1 MRRGVS
7 WSMASRSRRA
17 MGAVVLAGLMTVLAA
32 CGGSQKSSSQGG
44 STPASASG
52 SGGQQTITL
61 TLSGWSSSPAEL
73 KIVQEQIAAFEKLHP
88 DIKVQWQP
96 VPGDYMQKIQTE
108 IASHTEPDVFYLDSS
123 VAYDLM
129 SQGAIQPLDPYVAKY
144 HTDLSRF
151 VPNLLKAFQY
161 QGKTYGFPK
170 GFSTLALVYNT
181 QLFQQ
186 AGISQ
191 PPATWAELEA
201 AARKLT
207 RNGVTG
213 LVMDPDFARLGALVA
228 QAGGTLVDD
237 QGKAQLDSPAA
248 IEAATFYQKLVR
260 EGVLKQSKDVGAQW
274 AGDALAKGKAAM
286 VFEGNWV
293 VAALRQE
300 APDLKWAAAPLPR
313 GKQAGSLAFTVAY
326 VMGKDT
332 KHPDAAY
339 QLIDFLTGRE
349 GEKFTE
355 QGGLE
360 MPSVQSMLAAFSQD
374 YPEQKAFADAAAYAL
389 PWQLGPNGQTVIDA
403 ASKALQSIYLQGADP
418 KRALQQAQASIH
430 Q

>member
-1 MRRGVS
+1 
-7 WSMASRSRRA
+7 
-17 MGAVVLAGLMTVLAA
+17 MGAVLLAGLMTALAA
-32 CGGSQKSSSQGG
+32 CGGSPASSSKSG
-44 STPASASG
+44 STAPGASG
-52 SGGQQTITL
+52 AQEQTTVTL

-73 KIVQEQIAAFEKLHP
+73 KIVQDQIAAFEKLHP

-144 HTDLSRF
+144 KTDLSRF

-181 QLFQQ
+181 RLFQQ
-186 AGISQ
+186 AGIGQ
-191 PPATWAELEA
+191 PPKSWAELEA
-201 AARKLT
+201 DARQLT
-207 RNGVTG
+207 RNGVEG
-213 LVMDPDFARLGALVA
+213 LVMDPDFARLGALVE
-228 QAGGTLVDD
+228 QAGGTLVDS
-237 QGKAQLDSPAA
+237 QGKAQLDSPSA
-248 IEAATFYQKLVR
+248 IEAAAFYQKLVR

-300 APDLKWAAAPLPR
+300 SPDLRWSVAPLPQ

-332 KHPDAAY
+332 KHPEAAY
-339 QLIDFLTGRE
+339 QLIDFLTGPQ

-360 MPSVQSMLAAFSQD
+360 MPSVESMLSTFSQD
-374 YPEQKAFADAAAYAL
+374 YPEQKAFAEAASYAL

-403 ASKALQSIYLQGADP
+403 VNKALQSIYLQGADP
-418 KRALQQAQASIH
+418 KQALQQAQASIH